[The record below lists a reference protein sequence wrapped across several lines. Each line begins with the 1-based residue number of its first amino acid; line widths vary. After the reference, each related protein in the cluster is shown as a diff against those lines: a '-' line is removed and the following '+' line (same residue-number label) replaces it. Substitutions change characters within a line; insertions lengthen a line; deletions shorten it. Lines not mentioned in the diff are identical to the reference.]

1 MHVPDPFGRFPMI
14 LRSSD
19 AANPRNGELMMDYTK
34 EYLYYIDRE
43 TGEKIGVAD
52 SIYKK
57 IIASR
62 LQNSRIFVTREDDQG
77 TEPETPAV
85 EDREMNEFYF
95 SISNR
100 SYFEHNE

>member
-1 MHVPDPFGRFPMI
+1 MHVPDPLGRFPMV

-19 AANPRNGELMMDYTK
+19 VANARNGELLMDYTK
-34 EYLYYIDRE
+34 EYLYYVDKH

-57 IIASR
+57 IVNAR
-62 LQNSRIFVTREDDQG
+62 LQNSRIFVTQEDQQG

-85 EDREMNEFYF
+85 EDRKMNEFYF
-95 SISNR
+95 SIKNR
-100 SYFEHNE
+100 SYIGNE